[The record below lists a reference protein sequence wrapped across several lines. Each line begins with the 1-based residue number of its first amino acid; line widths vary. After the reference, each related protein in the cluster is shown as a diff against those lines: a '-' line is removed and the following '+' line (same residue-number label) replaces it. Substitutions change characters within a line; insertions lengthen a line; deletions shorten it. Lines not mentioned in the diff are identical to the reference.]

1 MFVNTIVLNATR
13 APVTAATIFQSDA
26 AELTR
31 SLTLELKS
39 GRNVVEISDISGG
52 IHRDS
57 PRISGAPGGVRVV
70 DVVCKKKPSF
80 NQDEPTAEIREI
92 TKKGIALNAEREL
105 RRQEAALLDDSARLI
120 TSGKGETRE
129 ANASVGSDEIL
140 EFVGKYVQRKLAVQ
154 KTLQTLDEQIV
165 ELEKKLA
172 MLRNARK
179 GDSNAVI
186 TTTVVAGS
194 DVKAE
199 LKLTYLVSGVMWRP
213 FYDLH
218 ATTIDGQPSN
228 DVSMRY
234 CATIVQRTGEDW
246 NDTTLTLSTADAQ
259 AQRQMSVPP
268 LQPLK
273 ITVPVRYLS
282 PLHRYFSHGIDHE
295 NQYGVT
301 VIPPP
306 RFGAQPPAVPQF
318 GAQGGTMA
326 FGSFGSHI
334 PPAPSSAPI
343 VITAPSESRRAS
355 TDSSQSRARR
365 SPSPQRMTPPT
376 FSSPGFSSRNSVSVA
391 YRVEGTVS
399 IPSDGEEHQ
408 LTVALLNFGAELN
421 YVCVPRKSSAVY
433 IVSKVINTS
442 EYDLL
447 PGAVNVY
454 MNDSFVTRTSI
465 NFKSVNESF
474 DCVLGVDT
482 SIKVSYRQDE
492 KTEHE
497 PRRNFAEPQ
506 KTTTRTMITT
516 VINRHNH
523 DIPELIVRESVP
535 LGSEA
540 DKVSVIL
547 RKPAGLAAAKDGQVI
562 LDRVEADDGEAAK
575 AKVRWTDVVDGNG
588 GEKDGL
594 FEWIHAIPAGKKISF
609 EAQWDI
615 KSPSD
620 VRWTEQTV
628 FFKTAQ

>member
-1 MFVNTIVLNATR
+1 MFVNTIVLNAGR

-52 IHRDS
+52 IHLDS

-70 DVVCKKKPSF
+70 DVVCKRKPSF
-80 NQDEPTAEIREI
+80 SQDEPTAEIREI
-92 TKKGIALNAEREL
+92 TKRGIALNAEREV
-105 RRQEAALLDDSARLI
+105 RRQEAALLDESARLI
-120 TSGKGETRE
+120 TSGKGETRGSKE
-129 ANASVGSDEIL
+129 SVGSDEVL
-140 EFVGKYVQRKLAVQ
+140 GFVEKYVQRKLAVQ
-154 KTLQTLDEQIV
+154 KTLQTLDEQIE

-172 MLRNARK
+172 ALRNARK
-179 GDSNAVI
+179 GDTNAII
-186 TTTVVAGS
+186 TATVVAAS
-194 DVKAE
+194 DIKTE
-199 LKLTYLVSGVMWRP
+199 LKLTYLVTGVMWRP

-218 ATTIDGQPSN
+218 ATTIEGQPSK

-246 NDTTLTLSTADAQ
+246 NDATLTLSTADAQ
-259 AQRQMSVPP
+259 TQRQLSVPLLP
-268 LQPLK
+268 PLK
-273 ITVPVRYLS
+273 ITVPN
-282 PLHRYFSHGIDHE
+282 HH
-295 NQYGVT
+295 GVT

-306 RFGAQPPAVPQF
+306 SRSLFGQPNIPPPGFGAPTMQLF
-318 GAQGGTMA
+318 GTSTEQARV
-326 FGSFGSHI
+326 SNP
-334 PPAPSSAPI
+334 PPAPQAPSAPVI
-343 VITAPSESRRAS
+343 VVDSNSRRAS
-355 TDSSQSRARR
+355 TASRESYAR
-365 SPSPQRMTPPT
+365 SPSPQPVVPPAFAT
-376 FSSPGFSSRNSVSVA
+376 PGFSSRNSVSVA

-399 IPSDGEEHQ
+399 IPSDGEEHR
-408 LTVALLNFGAELN
+408 LAVALLNFETNLS
-421 YVCVPRKSSAVY
+421 YTCVPRKSSAVY
-433 IVSKVINTS
+433 IVSKVKNTS

-447 PGAVNVY
+447 PGTVNVF

-465 NFKSVNESF
+465 NFISVNESF

-482 SIKVSYRQDE
+482 SIKVSYRQEE

-523 DIPELIVRESVP
+523 VIPELIVRESVP

-540 DKVSVIL
+540 DKVHVVL
-547 RKPAGLAAAKDGQVI
+547 RKPAGLAEAKDGQII
-562 LDRVEADDGEAAK
+562 LDRVEGDDGETVK
-575 AKVRWTDVVDGNG
+575 AKVRWAEVVDGKG

-609 EAQWDI
+609 EAQWDV

-620 VRWTEQTV
+620 VRWIEE
-628 FFKTAQ
+628 TAYFRPPQ

>member
-1 MFVNTIVLNATR
+1 MFVNTIVLNAAR
-13 APVTAATIFQSDA
+13 APVAAATIFQSDA

-31 SLTLELKS
+31 SLTLELKG

-57 PRISGAPGGVRVV
+57 PRISGAPDGVRVV
-70 DVVCKKKPSF
+70 DVVCKMKPSF
-80 NQDEPTAEIREI
+80 SQDEPTAEIREI
-92 TKKGIALNAEREL
+92 TKRGIALNAEREV
-105 RRQEAALLDDSARLI
+105 RRQEAALLDDSAKLI
-120 TSGKGETRE
+120 TSGKGETRGT
-129 ANASVGSDEIL
+129 NASVGSDEIL
-140 EFVGKYVQRKLAVQ
+140 EFVGKCVQRKLAVQ
-154 KTLQTLDEQIV
+154 KALQTLDEQIV

-179 GDSNAVI
+179 GDTNAVI
-186 TTTVVAGS
+186 TATVVAGA

-199 LKLTYLVSGVMWRP
+199 LKLTYLVSGVTWRP

-218 ATTIDGQPSN
+218 ATTIEGQPSK

-234 CATIVQRTGEDW
+234 CATIVQHTGEDW
-246 NDTTLTLSTADAQ
+246 NDTTLTLSTADAK
-259 AQRQMSVPP
+259 AQRQLSVPP

-273 ITVPVRYLS
+273 ITVP
-282 PLHRYFSHGIDHE
+282 SH
-295 NQYGVT
+295 YGVT
-301 VIPPP
+301 VIEPPSAP
-306 RFGAQPPAVPQF
+306 WFRGQPPTISTFGAHAPAMQLF
-318 GAQGGTMA
+318 GQQANRETP
-326 FGSFGSHI
+326 I
-334 PPAPSSAPI
+334 PVVPPAPPSPAPVVVATQSRRSSTGSRQSRSRSPPTPPI
-343 VITAPSESRRAS
+343 VVAPPA
-355 TDSSQSRARR
+355 
-365 SPSPQRMTPPT
+365 

-408 LTVALLNFGAELN
+408 LTVALLNFETKLS
-421 YVCVPRKSSAVY
+421 YTCVPRKSSAVY
-433 IVSKVINTS
+433 IVSKVKNTS
-442 EYDLL
+442 DYDLL
-447 PGAVNVY
+447 PGTVNVF

-465 NFKSVNESF
+465 NFISVNESF
-474 DCVLGVDT
+474 ECVLGVDT

-506 KTTTRTMITT
+506 KTTTRTMVTT

-540 DKVSVIL
+540 DKVNVIL
-547 RKPAGLAAAKDGQVI
+547 RKPAGLASAKDGH
-562 LDRVEADDGEAAK
+562 VETDDGETVN
-575 AKVRWTDVVDGNG
+575 AKVRWTEVTDGNG

-609 EAQWDI
+609 EAQWDV
-615 KSPSD
+615 KSPSN

-628 FFKTAQ
+628 FFKAPQ